1 MTRYLTQL
9 TDWQQDLAFRWAAFQ
24 AWDRAAF
31 WALLA
36 EQGMVPIRTRSFVD
50 TWLDM
55 TLLGPGAP
63 ELAPNQEAR
72 TLVRERE
79 GLLKGERSRFKSQRH
94 RELWSG
100 AAGTSQ
106 LDYRWPVA
114 SRIANDIIRG
124 LGRG

>member
-1 MTRYLTQL
+1 
-9 TDWQQDLAFRWAAFQ
+9 
-24 AWDRAAF
+24 
-31 WALLA
+31 
-36 EQGMVPIRTRSFVD
+36 MVPLRTRSFVD
-50 TWLDM
+50 DWLD
-55 TLLGPGAP
+55 LILVRPGVP
-63 ELAPNQEAR
+63 ELATNQEAR
-72 TLVRERE
+72 ALVCKRECH
-79 GLLKGERSRFKSQRH
+79 LKGERSRFKSQRH